1 MQGTGSGLLDTPL
14 SANAVPTK
22 QFMYHCFIN
31 FPYPW
36 LTKQEYWNTDRNG
49 EGVFDGGLRP
59 EESNYEPIL
68 CLASARG

>member
-1 MQGTGSGLLDTPL
+1 MQGTGSGLSDTSL
-14 SANAVPTK
+14 SANTVPTK

-36 LTKQEYWNTDRNG
+36 LTKQEYWNMDRIG
-49 EGVFDGGLRP
+49 ESMSDVGLRP

-68 CLASARG
+68 CLAFAGG